1 MTAIAIY
8 HRITDNVVEKNYVLD
23 NYDNMDSGSGTD
35 NLVVYDNSSLL
46 YSRASI
52 TVNEAVNR
60 LMQYFIQ
67 SNFDKSNVITLM
79 RLIKSIL
86 SSPNK
91 LPTTLRQILR
101 IYGQVPSSIEKFY
114 CNNCFTLTTRKNG
127 HHYCSNTGCCFR
139 SSQLSRKEVTEVI
152 IINIKEKV
160 QSIAKRNF
168 SLLTG
173 NEKLFPSFD
182 IPSGLR
188 YSIVTKDILRPITLV
203 IHADGAPLVR
213 SSKTAVWP
221 CFGAIIELPPPVR
234 EYKSNILTLRLWVL
248 SIKPNVNLF
257 LEGIIE
263 QLLDLSNHGSSIFI
277 DKHEFQINVKTR
289 YFVSDLP
296 AKSLFMKTIN
306 FNGYFACT
314 NCVTEGNFGRTE
326 F

>member
-1 MTAIAIY
+1 MSTSLGVYSKRVFQQKLNREKQKVNYQNVIGSDSDSDSDSTIYPNNENERELLDNGIAIAI
-8 HRITDNVVEKNYVLD
+8 HHHVTDNVVEKNYVAD

-35 NLVVYDNSSLL
+35 NLVVCDNSSLL
-46 YSRASI
+46 YSRVSI

-67 SNFDKSNVITLM
+67 SNFDKSKAITLM

-86 SSPNK
+86 PSPNK

-101 IYGQVPSSIEKFY
+101 IYSQVPSSIEKFY
-114 CNNCFTLTTRKNG
+114 CKNCFTLTTRKNG
-127 HHYCSNTGCCFR
+127 YYYCSNTDCCFR
-139 SSQLSRKEVTEVI
+139 SSQLSREEVTEIV

-182 IPSGLR
+182 IRSGLR
-188 YSIVTKDILRPITLV
+188 YSIITKDILRPITLV

-213 SSKTAVWP
+213 SSKTAVWS
-221 CFGAIIELPPPVR
+221 CFGAIIELPPSVR
-234 EYKSNILTLRLWVL
+234 ECKSNILTLGLWV
-248 SIKPNVNLF
+248 SAIKPNVNLF

-263 QLLDLSNHGSSIFI
+263 
-277 DKHEFQINVKTR
+277 
-289 YFVSDLP
+289 
-296 AKSLFMKTIN
+296 
-306 FNGYFACT
+306 
-314 NCVTEGNFGRTE
+314 
-326 F
+326 